1 MVRSTV
7 PAKRADARASMRK
20 IVHAAI
26 ECLGRDA
33 SASTSEIAKAA
44 GVGRVTLYS
53 HFSTR
58 EELVEAA
65 LVEVLEEGDAV
76 LEGLD
81 LDGDPVEVLAALIGS
96 GWQLIAKSN
105 ALLQA
110 AQKALPPGRIQDL
123 HARPAERV
131 EQLIRRGQQE
141 GVFRSDL
148 PSEWM
153 AAAVH
158 HLIHGAAT
166 DVANGRLAADAAP
179 DLVVRTALSGVVAPS

>member
-1 MVRSTV
+1 
-7 PAKRADARASMRK
+7 MRK

-33 SASTSEIAKAA
+33 SASTSEIAKVA

-53 HFSTR
+53 HFATR

-65 LVEVLEEGDAV
+65 LVEVLAEGDAV
-76 LEGLD
+76 LDGLD
-81 LDGDPVEVLAALIGS
+81 LEGDPVEVLTALIDS
-96 GWQLIAKSN
+96 GWQLIAKSS

-110 AQKALPPGRIQDL
+110 AQKVLPPGRIQDL

-131 EQLIRRGQQE
+131 EQLIRRGQRD
-141 GVFRSDL
+141 GAFRSDL
-148 PSEWM
+148 PSRWM

-166 DVANGRLAADAAP
+166 DVADGRLAADEAP
-179 DLVVRTALSGVVAPS
+179 DLVLRTVFSGVLAPGRVDA